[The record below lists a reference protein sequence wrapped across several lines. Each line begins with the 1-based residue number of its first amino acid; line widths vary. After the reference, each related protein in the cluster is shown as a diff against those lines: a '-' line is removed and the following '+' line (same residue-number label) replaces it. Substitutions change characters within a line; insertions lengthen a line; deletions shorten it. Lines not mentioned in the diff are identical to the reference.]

1 MDDIE
6 VTELPEILTARQRE
20 IIESNLRAFGRH
32 LRVSVLA
39 GFDGNDWSSQDG
51 RIFLW
56 VNVDYNSYHHK
67 QYFTDLGFYLD
78 AHQLCSVISRYIM
91 WRQGDDNQS

>member
-39 GFDGNDWSSQDG
+39 GFDGNDWS
-51 RIFLW
+51 
-56 VNVDYNSYHHK
+56 
-67 QYFTDLGFYLD
+67 
-78 AHQLCSVISRYIM
+78 
-91 WRQGDDNQS
+91 